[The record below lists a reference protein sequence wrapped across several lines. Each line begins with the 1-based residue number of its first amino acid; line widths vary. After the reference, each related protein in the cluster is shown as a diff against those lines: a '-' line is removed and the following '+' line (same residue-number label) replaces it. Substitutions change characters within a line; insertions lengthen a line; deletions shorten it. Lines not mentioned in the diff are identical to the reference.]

1 MKIIDQEGEK
11 FIQYKIGNKND
22 SLDEVDGL
30 STGETERYIVEIEVK
45 HAEIKTYEIL
55 RDESEI
61 DGFIG
66 FDEKITSM
74 IFNFPKEP
82 IDVTRIIQ
90 DIQDNDP
97 AECIYLYRADEN
109 WNKGEEILP
118 RYMLDDDDDIMFE
131 EEEEGEDEK

>member
-22 SLDEVDGL
+22 SLEEVDGL
-30 STGETERYIVEIEVK
+30 STSETERYIIEIEVK
-45 HAEIKTYEIL
+45 YAEAETYEIL

-61 DGFIG
+61 EGLIG
-66 FDEKITSM
+66 FDEKINSM
-74 IFNFPKEP
+74 VFNFPKNP

-109 WNKGEEILP
+109 WAKGEEILP
-118 RYMLDDDDDIMFE
+118 RYMLDDDEEGMFE
-131 EEEEGEDEK
+131 EDEEEDKQ